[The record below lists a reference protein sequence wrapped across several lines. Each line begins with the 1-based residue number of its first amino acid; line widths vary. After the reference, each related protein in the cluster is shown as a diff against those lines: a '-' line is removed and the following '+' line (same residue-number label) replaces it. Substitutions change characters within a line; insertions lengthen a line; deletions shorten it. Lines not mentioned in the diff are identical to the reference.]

1 MKWLIMELSKIP
13 KGAYLLFK
21 QLRPKQWTKN
31 LIVFAAPL
39 FSMQLMHE
47 GVFLK
52 SLIGF
57 FLFCFVSSCVYIL
70 NDFVD
75 RKADRMHPEKKHRPM
90 ASGALNPLLALTF
103 GFLLL
108 ISSIWAANIF
118 NSLFAICLSIYFII
132 NVLYSLKL
140 KHIVLLDILLIAS
153 GFVLRAVGGA
163 LVINVPLTEWFLLCA
178 LWLSMFLAVSKRRH
192 ELFLL
197 QKTQET
203 HRKVLKNYSIALLDQ
218 YNSIFTTATI
228 ISYALFAFSSEHS
241 EILMWSIPLVLYGIC
256 RYLYLIHQE
265 GKGGKP
271 EQVLLED
278 KPILITT
285 IIYVL
290 YIFITLT

>member
-1 MKWLIMELSKIP
+1 MELSKIP

-75 RKADRMHPEKKHRPM
+75 RNADRMHPEKKHRPM

-108 ISSIWAANIF
+108 TSSIWAANIF

>member
-1 MKWLIMELSKIP
+1 MKWLIMELSSIP

>member
-1 MKWLIMELSKIP
+1 MELSSIP

>member
-1 MKWLIMELSKIP
+1 MELSKIP